1 MVFNEL
7 IGSFSKEEIEL
18 FSPWIDREKVGL
30 VTEKNGPVAY
40 QSSDQLEVEY
50 ERFIRGGKAN
60 QELLKKYERLFGAS
74 YRQMKVAMYLAT
86 KRQDKPK
93 GKKGAPSA
101 VDEEEAELMREL
113 IGADSPV
120 DPRGNAKYIES
131 IYRCMEREFETKKR
145 FCKFYFRN
153 NILAERDWMAK
164 NTQEKP

>member
-1 MVFNEL
+1 
-7 IGSFSKEEIEL
+7 
-18 FSPWIDREKVGL
+18 
-30 VTEKNGPVAY
+30 
-40 QSSDQLEVEY
+40 
-50 ERFIRGGKAN
+50 
-60 QELLKKYERLFGAS
+60 
-74 YRQMKVAMYLAT
+74 MYLAT

-145 FCKFYFRN
+145 FCKLYFRN